1 MKKVANALSK
11 ISTANLIFVCM
22 CVVTFFTFFSE
33 ETSLLQ
39 TFGSVNT
46 MSESVGVVLAVV
58 LLVLFI
64 VTSVVSLLYLNPILY
79 VLVLLFHLTTLL
91 LSYDKGK
98 AKRGFVGR
106 LLTFLVYT
114 GLFATFLDEATALV
128 F

>member
-1 MKKVANALSK
+1 MKKVANALSI
-11 ISTANLIFVCM
+11 ISTANLIFVCI

-33 ETSLLQ
+33 ETSLSQ
-39 TFGSVNT
+39 TFGSVDT
-46 MSESVGVVLAVV
+46 ISESVGIVLAVALIV
-58 LLVLFI
+58 LLI
-64 VTSVVSLLYLNPILY
+64 VTSVVSLLYLNPIVY

-91 LSYDKGK
+91 LSYDK

-114 GLFATFLDEATALV
+114 ELFATFLDEAMVLI